1 MKIDRQAVEKVARLA
16 RLALSDDDIAV
27 YQGQLSSILG
37 YIEQLDEVD
46 TADVPPTAQ
55 VTGLVN
61 VLADDEIKNERRDK
75 LPVDVPASDGTSIK
89 VKGVFGG

>member
-16 RLALSDDDIAV
+16 RLALSDEDVVA
-27 YQGQLSSILG
+27 YQAQLSSILG

-61 VLADDEIKNERRDK
+61 VLADDEIKNKRRDK